1 MVAKNKYCDDGLE
14 EVQWHTRSII
24 IIGGEKE
31 HLVDGP
37 DADATIPTP
46 AHHHLVHHM
55 HTVHLELDLDDEKL
69 RIVGT
74 IFIT

>member
-1 MVAKNKYCDDGLE
+1 MGHLVD
-14 EVQWHTRSII
+14 HHHHIII
-24 IIGGEKE
+24 IIGAEEE

-46 AHHHLVHHM
+46 AHHHLVHYM